1 MNCRSAELTVEISP
15 TELHCKIFMPHFTV
29 LQSAPIR
36 TQPSWF
42 ATFAVSALLSLIAG
56 VQQIETTATET
67 NTTQPATTQ
76 SATTQLTGSEYVP
89 SKTADIFEIPAELK
103 TYQQL
108 MEYVQE
114 IDRLE
119 NDKLSLKEKHAHH
132 QKVART
138 VVAIAE
144 KSLTLKLQPE
154 QLGSSISLKLQALGY
169 LQKLGEPKAGILLAK
184 AIQQSIS
191 DKNSIVR
198 MVGMKHLV
206 ESGFNHWADWDP
218 VEQKKWVTKIIK
230 YVQQE
235 ETGPFQF
242 DLTIKVVEFLGDVVG
257 GELFAKELLAKA
269 LPRFQQSDNPNILS
283 AASKLEGTLRR
294 LNLPGNKIRVQGKQL
309 DGTSLDWSTYRG
321 KVVLIDYWAT
331 WCAPCRAEVP
341 NLLNLYDAYHD
352 KGFDVLGISLDVK
365 QEQAEQYIRQEKIP
379 WATLFAED
387 KSQRGWQHPMAV
399 YYGISGIPRAI
410 LVDRDGTVIHMNAR
424 GRILA
429 EELRKI
435 LGEPVAN
442 LPGQRDSLVRQVSN
456 PPLSD

>member
-1 MNCRSAELTVEISP
+1 
-15 TELHCKIFMPHFTV
+15 MPHFTV

-76 SATTQLTGSEYVP
+76 SATTQLTGGEYVP

-169 LQKLGEPKAGILLAK
+169 LQKLGEPK
-184 AIQQSIS
+184 
-191 DKNSIVR
+191 
-198 MVGMKHLV
+198 
-206 ESGFNHWADWDP
+206 
-218 VEQKKWVTKIIK
+218 
-230 YVQQE
+230 
-235 ETGPFQF
+235 
-242 DLTIKVVEFLGDVVG
+242 
-257 GELFAKELLAKA
+257 
-269 LPRFQQSDNPNILS
+269 
-283 AASKLEGTLRR
+283 
-294 LNLPGNKIRVQGKQL
+294 
-309 DGTSLDWSTYRG
+309 
-321 KVVLIDYWAT
+321 
-331 WCAPCRAEVP
+331 
-341 NLLNLYDAYHD
+341 
-352 KGFDVLGISLDVK
+352 
-365 QEQAEQYIRQEKIP
+365 
-379 WATLFAED
+379 
-387 KSQRGWQHPMAV
+387 
-399 YYGISGIPRAI
+399 
-410 LVDRDGTVIHMNAR
+410 
-424 GRILA
+424 
-429 EELRKI
+429 
-435 LGEPVAN
+435 
-442 LPGQRDSLVRQVSN
+442 
-456 PPLSD
+456 